1 MQNLNS
7 CANIAL
13 HFITLLGFFMR
24 KIISLICILLPILT
38 YADMPAYADELVI
51 RDNAPDRY
59 VVVKGDTL
67 WDISNKFF
75 KDPWKWPQIWGLNKD
90 TIKDPHWIYPGN
102 IVFLDAA
109 SKTLHFGEQAKLPD
123 VPTAEVALVPNV
135 PPSAEPIVET
145 TPVDIPVLDSK
156 IQKLSPKIRVVN
168 DGHEAI
174 ASIPAS
180 VIGPFLSKPLVIE
193 NNEIDGAPTL
203 IGSVEQRALLS
214 FGDTAFAI
222 GMPDNKGSLFQ
233 IYRPG
238 KAYIDPDT
246 DNILGYEAIYLGEA
260 SIQKYDSITT
270 LKITK
275 SVLDIQKGDNFIQAS
290 VGLPNSYIPRS
301 PEKKIRAKVISIYG
315 GVSQAGQN
323 SVITLNKGKRD
334 GLENGHVL
342 ALYKESEASKYKGD
356 TYTLPALRYGLVF
369 VFRTFDKVSYALVME
384 VQRSVQLLDTL
395 ETP

>member
-38 YADMPAYADELVI
+38 YTEGLAYADELVI
-51 RDNAPDRY
+51 RENAPDRY

-102 IVFLDAA
+102 LIVLDPTT
-109 SKTLHFGEQAKLPD
+109 KTLHFGELPKSEAA
-123 VPTAEVALVPNV
+123 PAGEVALVSGMT
-135 PPSAEPIVET
+135 PPAAETEST
-145 TPVDIPVLDSK
+145 
-156 IQKLSPKIRVVN
+156 IQKLSPKARVVSGEH
-168 DGHEAI
+168 DAI

-180 VIGPFLSKPLVIE
+180 VIGAFLSKPLVIE
-193 NNEIDGAPTL
+193 NEEINGAPTL
-203 IGSVEQRALLS
+203 IGSIEQRTLLS
-214 FGDTAFAI
+214 FGDTAFAT
-222 GMPDNKGSLFQ
+222 GMPDNKGPLWQ
-233 IYRPG
+233 LYRPG
-238 KAYIDPDT
+238 KALVDPDT
-246 DNILGYEAIYLGEA
+246 DETLGYEAIYLGDA
-260 SIQKYDSITT
+260 SIQKYDAVTT

-275 SVLDIQKGDNFIQAS
+275 SVLDIQKGDNFIQSS
-290 VGLPNSYIPRS
+290 VGSSNNYIPRS
-301 PEKKIRAKVISIYG
+301 PSSKIRARIISIYG
-315 GVSQAGQN
+315 GVDQGGQN
-323 SVITLNKGKRD
+323 SVVTLNKGRRD

-342 ALYKESEASKYKGD
+342 ALYKESEISKLKGD
-356 TYTLPALRYGLVF
+356 SYTLPALRYGLVF
-369 VFRTFDKVSYALVME
+369 VFRTFDKVSYALVMQ
-384 VQRSVQLLDTL
+384 VQRTVQLLDSV

>member
-38 YADMPAYADELVI
+38 YADGLAYADELVI
-51 RDNAPDRY
+51 RENAPDRY

-102 IVFLDAA
+102 LIVLDPTT
-109 SKTLHFGEQAKLPD
+109 KTLHFGELPK
-123 VPTAEVALVPNV
+123 PAETPAGDIALVSGMT
-135 PPSAEPIVET
+135 PPAGET
-145 TPVDIPVLDSK
+145 DST
-156 IQKLSPKIRVVN
+156 IQKLSPKVRVVN
-168 DGHEAI
+168 GEHEAI

-180 VIGPFLSKPLVIE
+180 VIGAFLSKPLIIE
-193 NNEIDGAPTL
+193 NEEIKGAPTL
-203 IGSVEQRALLS
+203 IGSVEQRTLLS
-214 FGDTAFAI
+214 FGDTAFAT
-222 GMPDNKGSLFQ
+222 GMPDNKGPLWQ
-233 IYRPG
+233 LYRPG
-238 KAYIDPDT
+238 KALVDPDT
-246 DNILGYEAIYLGEA
+246 DETLGYEAIYLGDA
-260 SIQKYDSITT
+260 SIQKYDAVTT

-275 SVLDIQKGDNFIQAS
+275 SVLDIQKGDNFMQSS
-290 VGLPNSYIPRS
+290 VGASNNYIPRS
-301 PEKKIRAKVISIYG
+301 PSSKIRARIISIYG
-315 GVSQAGQN
+315 GVDQGGQN
-323 SVITLNKGKRD
+323 SVITLNKGSRD

-342 ALYKESEASKYKGD
+342 ALYKESEISKLKGD
-356 TYTLPALRYGLVF
+356 SYTLPALRYGLVF
-369 VFRTFDKVSYALVME
+369 VFRTFDKVSYALVMQ
-384 VQRSVQLLDTL
+384 VQRTVQLLDSV